1 MPITRTVSG
10 IIIDLPETVLDERPA
25 ESTCPLVV
33 EISEELEQALRSEHA
48 RLIIQSKATLEWD
61 RFLQACLII
70 GLDEL
75 KHHTAEEALEKL
87 ESLEERSGAS

>member
-1 MPITRTVSG
+1 
-10 IIIDLPETVLDERPA
+10 LPTETALDERTTKSA
-25 ESTCPLVV
+25 CALALEL

-48 RLIIQSKATLEWD
+48 RLIIQSKTTLEWD

-75 KHHTAEEALEKL
+75 KRIPALEALERIDAL
-87 ESLEERSGAS
+87 EG